1 MGHSDAMNEYV
12 KILVAHGDLPENM
25 VQLGDYYAS
34 AEDYEKAIMLYLKAL
49 KLDPANLV
57 TFSKLSVLYDNLEME
72 KEYQEL
78 NQKILKLM
86 DEK

>member
-1 MGHSDAMNEYV
+1 
-12 KILVAHGDLPENM
+12 M

-34 AEDYEKAIMLYLKAL
+34 AKDYEKAIMLYLKAL